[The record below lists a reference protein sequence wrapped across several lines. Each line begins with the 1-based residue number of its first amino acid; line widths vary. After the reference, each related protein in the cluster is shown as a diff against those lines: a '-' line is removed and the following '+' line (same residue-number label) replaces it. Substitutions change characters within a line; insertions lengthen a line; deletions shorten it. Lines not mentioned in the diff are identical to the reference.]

1 MRYLTLF
8 LTIFLLLSSASINA
22 GTIDPAVP
30 DSKYLSYGSKH
41 ECVVE
46 IHTTQD
52 AGDKVKIHGSASAV
66 IITPDI
72 VLTAAHVVVGTKNAK
87 IILKN
92 GEAIE
97 IESYVFP
104 KLFIA
109 PELNNHS
116 SAYDIAVCKLKKSA
130 KIDFYPSLYSENDEV
145 GKVCSIAGFGFSGKY
160 NTNVFKNDRKK
171 RAGSN
176 IIDTI
181 IDDTLICSVGK
192 GQETSLEFMINSGD
206 SGGGLFI
213 DKKLAGINSA
223 IYKINNN
230 NIFDHSRH
238 VRVSLHKNWIDSII
252 KLFDKIDEFEN
263 SKNVDLE

>member
-8 LTIFLLLSSASINA
+8 LTIFLLLSSAAINA
-22 GTIDPAVP
+22 GTMDPAVP
-30 DSKYLSYGSKH
+30 DSKYLTYGSKH

-46 IHTTQD
+46 VHTTQD
-52 AGDKVKIHGSASAV
+52 AGDKVKIHGSASGV
-66 IITPDI
+66 IVTPDI

-87 IILKN
+87 IVLKN
-92 GEAIE
+92 GQSIE

-104 KLFIA
+104 KLYIT
-109 PELNNHS
+109 PKPNDHS
-116 SAYDIAVCKLKKSA
+116 CAYDIAVCKLKKSA
-130 KIDFYPSLYSENDEV
+130 KIDFYPKLYSKKDEV

-181 IDDTLICSVGK
+181 TDDTLICSVGK

-213 DKKLAGINSA
+213 DKKLAGINSC

-238 VRVSLHKNWIDSII
+238 VRISIHKNWIDSII

-263 SKNVDLE
+263 SRNVDLE